1 MKSDNLDVNFE
12 PIKYFFENNAKFIG
26 NNIQN
31 FDLNNILKYFGSTYN
46 IELNNNKRKFKLMLD
61 AFGVDK
67 FKQKNN
73 MMTDFCIEIS
83 YILV

>member
-1 MKSDNLDVNFE
+1 MKTDQLEVNFE
-12 PIKYFFENNAKFIG
+12 KIKYFFENNAKFIG

-31 FDLNNILKYFGSTYN
+31 FDLNNILKYFNTNYD
-46 IELNNNKRKFKLMLD
+46 IELNNKKRKFKIKFD

-67 FKQKNN
+67 FGQKKN
-73 MMTDFCIEIS
+73 MSSDFCIELS